1 MRFYTLHVPA
11 IEPGSVLPD
20 SGRLHS
26 QMAAVVP
33 IKEGF
38 CWPAFFFS
46 LIWSLMAPPMACNIG
61 SCCRQLGNQCSAFPN
76 WHERGGYHCCE
87 LQHCLDAWFHGQR
100 LSSLQVGKTWVY
112 GTGPCVGS
120 HGRGRR
126 AAVFRSSDRGT
137 NKPWHLLS
145 RS

>member
-20 SGRLHS
+20 SDRLHR

-46 LIWSLMAPPMACNIG
+46 LFWTLWHRLWLVALGLVAANLVISVLIFQIGTNEVIAIVVSCSIALM
-61 SCCRQLGNQCSAFPN
+61 LGFMGNDFRRSKLEK
-76 WHERGGYHCCE
+76 HGYTERGLVMDRTAEAAMRRYLE
-87 LQHCLDAWFHGQR
+87 SR
-100 LSSLQVGKTWVY
+100 
-112 GTGPCVGS
+112 TG
-120 HGRGRR
+120 
-126 AAVFRSSDRGT
+126 D
-137 NKPWHLLS
+137 K
-145 RS
+145 

>member
-20 SGRLHS
+20 RGRLHR

-46 LIWSLMAPPMACNIG
+46 LLWTLWHRLWLVALGLVAANLVISVLVFQSGANEAVTIVISYSIALM
-61 SCCRQLGNQCSAFPN
+61 LGFMGNDFRRSKLEK
-76 WHERGGYHCCE
+76 HGYTERGLVMDRTAE
-87 LQHCLDAWFHGQR
+87 
-100 LSSLQVGKTWVY
+100 
-112 GTGPCVGS
+112 
-120 HGRGRR
+120 
-126 AAVFRSSDRGT
+126 AAVRRYLEARTGD
-137 NKPWHLLS
+137 K
-145 RS
+145 